1 MAAEGAARVEV
12 YTMSGCKVME
22 RSIDGVAAMSTE
34 GMERGVYL
42 VRIADAAGAKTAKL
56 IVR

>member
-12 YTMSGCKVME
+12 YTLSGSKVME
-22 RSIDGVAAMSTE
+22 RSIDGVAALSTD
-34 GMERGVYL
+34 GIERGVYL
-42 VRIADAAGAKTAKL
+42 VRVADSIGTKTAKL